1 MRNRTLAPTSA
12 LLLFGPLSAFGA
24 ECEIAALDAIA
35 ATSPYGVTL
44 SSAEQIAESGG
55 YCQVEG
61 EIANA
66 ENGQSQIKYRLRFP
80 EAGAWNGKFLM
91 VGNGGTAGMFQG
103 EGRVQVALQL
113 GYATGQTDTG
123 HTRAG
128 ADDWTMK
135 EIEPGVLVPNYV
147 TIDDFGHRAI
157 HLTTEVGKEFTD
169 TFYASAPEFSY
180 YFGCSTGG
188 RQGMRAIQQYPN
200 DFDGLIVGAPVY
212 SLTRLNMSQV
222 WAAQQV
228 ADLDAKG
235 ESLSPAQ
242 LDLVKEGALSK
253 CDAADG
259 LTDRII
265 DNPLQC
271 GFKPSSL
278 QCGAEGSS
286 QQCLSSAQVEFVNSI
301 YAGPVTE
308 TGEQLYPGRVR
319 GSEGSGGMG
328 GMGGWRDLLPAD
340 CPNEAGTSR
349 CDLVARAWHQDP
361 EKNMRVEFSIDNPD
375 DVAAADSSY
384 YSAVTRADNPDVTPF
399 VQGGGKA
406 ILFHGFSDTSVTPVA
421 TIQLY
426 EAMEDTV
433 SRKRGSSDFRE
444 HLRLFLAPG
453 MGHCGGGDGPNS
465 YVQSAIE
472 ALDVWV
478 TADQAPDAIV
488 ATHEQRGISRPWC
501 PYPQVARLREPN
513 LDSNNANSFHCV
525 HPAE

>member
-1 MRNRTLAPTSA
+1 MISRIQIPTLALA
-12 LLLFGPLSAFGA
+12 LLSPLCTLAA
-24 ECEIAALDAIA
+24 ECVPNTFDLLAAK
-35 ATSPYGVTL
+35 SPYGVTVTD
-44 SSAEQIAESGG
+44 AKAIDEAGG

-66 ENGQSQIKYRLRFP
+66 ENGQSQIKFRLRLP
-80 EAGAWNGKFLM
+80 EAAAWNGKFLM
-91 VGNGGTAGMFQG
+91 LGNGGTAGVFQG
-103 EGRVQVALQL
+103 EERVQVALEL
-113 GYATGQTDTG
+113 GFATAQTDTG

-128 ADDWTMK
+128 PDDWIMK
-135 EIEPGVLVPNYV
+135 ELEPGFLVPNYV
-147 TIDDFGHRAI
+147 AIDDFGHRSI
-157 HLTTEVGKEFTD
+157 HLTTEVGKSFVD
-169 TFYASAPEFSY
+169 TFYARAPEFSY

-188 RQGMRAIQQYPN
+188 RQGMRAIQQYPS
-200 DFDGLIVGAPVY
+200 DFDGLVVGAPVY

-222 WAAQQV
+222 WVAQQV
-228 ADLDAKG
+228 AELDAKG
-235 ESLSPAQ
+235 ESLSAAQ
-242 LDLVKEGALSK
+242 LDLVKEGALSQ

-259 LTDRII
+259 LADRVI

-271 GFKPSSL
+271 GFEPKSL
-278 QCGAEGSS
+278 LCPASGSS
-286 QQCLSSAQVEFVNSI
+286 SQCLSSTQVDFVSSI

-308 TGEQLYPGRVR
+308 TGEQMYPGRVR
-319 GSEGSGGMG
+319 GSEGSGGMS

-361 EKNMRVEFSIDNPD
+361 DKNMRIEFSIDNPD

-384 YSAVTRADNPDVTPF
+384 YSAATRADNPDVTPF

-406 ILFHGFSDTSVTPVA
+406 LLFHGFSDTSVTPIA

-453 MGHCGGGDGPNS
+453 MGHCGGGEGPNNYIKS
-465 YVQSAIE
+465 TIE
-472 ALDVWV
+472 ALDLWV
-478 TADQAPDAIV
+478 TTDQAPDAVI

-513 LDSNNANSFHCV
+513 LNSNNAESFHCV
-525 HPAE
+525 NPAE